1 MKTTDSKS
9 RIFIPQNFESD
20 ISSDDKK
27 KIIRAIKKNSSQ
39 NFLVDLAFEL
49 NMNHE
54 RSFENLL
61 NIFLG
66 SFSPQFDGGYR
77 MNKKTF

>member
-27 KIIRAIKKNSSQ
+27 KIIRAIKKNC
-39 NFLVDLAFEL
+39 
-49 NMNHE
+49 
-54 RSFENLL
+54 
-61 NIFLG
+61 
-66 SFSPQFDGGYR
+66 
-77 MNKKTF
+77 